1 MGQFEITEDDIG
13 LQVMPL
19 FHVIVNGCINP
30 CLAAGATVVLMRRFE
45 ELAFM
50 KTISEEKVSFIAV
63 VPPFLFAWVMKVPE
77 AIAYDVTHVRLFV
90 TAATTFPDDLKRSV
104 LKYMPKAKL
113 LYVYGLTES
122 SGGNATALL
131 HGDAFRK
138 TGSIGML
145 NPLLGHRII
154 DGFGKDVPG
163 GEPGELLLK
172 GPQIIK
178 GYYKREEETKATFI
192 DGWLHTGDVVRA
204 DEDGFLYFV
213 DRLKEMIKT
222 GGENVFAKEVEDVLL
237 GNSKVAEVGVFELPD
252 EKWGEK
258 VHAAIVLK
266 EGEEASADE
275 INTFTGEKLLGFK
288 RPKAI
293 HFLKTLPRN
302 PSGKILKH
310 VLKKDFMEQ

>member
-1 MGQFEITEDDIG
+1 MGQFKITEDDIG

-45 ELAFM
+45 EVAFM

-138 TGSIGML
+138 TGSIGM
-145 NPLLGHRII
+145 PTRCSGTGLLMVLA
-154 DGFGKDVPG
+154 KMCLG
-163 GEPGELLLK
+163 GTRGTVAKRPSDYK
-172 GPQIIK
+172 GILQ
-178 GYYKREEETKATFI
+178 
-192 DGWLHTGDVVRA
+192 
-204 DEDGFLYFV
+204 
-213 DRLKEMIKT
+213 T
-222 GGENVFAKEVEDVLL
+222 GG
-237 GNSKVAEVGVFELPD
+237 GNKGDL
-252 EKWGEK
+252 
-258 VHAAIVLK
+258 HRRMAAY
-266 EGEEASADE
+266 
-275 INTFTGEKLLGFK
+275 
-288 RPKAI
+288 R
-293 HFLKTLPRN
+293 
-302 PSGKILKH
+302 
-310 VLKKDFMEQ
+310 